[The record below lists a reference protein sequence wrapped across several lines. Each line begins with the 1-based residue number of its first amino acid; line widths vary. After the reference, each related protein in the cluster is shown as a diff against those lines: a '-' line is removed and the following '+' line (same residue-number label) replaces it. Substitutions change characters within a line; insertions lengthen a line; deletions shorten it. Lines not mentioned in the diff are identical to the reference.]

1 MLENAGAAEGVL
13 TQGDLR
19 AIQEGA
25 AHIEPSGERYPAE
38 LQRFID
44 R

>member
-1 MLENAGAAEGVL
+1 MDRGATHSEEKN
-13 TQGDLR
+13 DLR

-25 AHIEPSGERYPAE
+25 AHIESSGERYPAE
-38 LQRFID
+38 HQRLID